1 MDLVVPVLHHLQGGG
16 CCLEFPDINALD
28 TIPFARALAFFTL
41 DLTIVSNTA
50 GYARSICETP
60 WSVIHE
66 LLSSHCHV
74 PISYSVEDCLVGY
87 EFFGALPIHV
97 VAKDE
102 HEEYVNAKAS

>member
-1 MDLVVPVLHHLQGGG
+1 MNLMVPILHHLQG
-16 CCLEFPDINALD
+16 CRCRLKFPDINALD
-28 TIPFARALAFFTL
+28 TIPLGFNFAFFTL
-41 DLTIVSNTA
+41 DFSIVSNTTS
-50 GYARSICETP
+50 YARSICETP

-66 LLSSHCHV
+66 LLSSHRHV
-74 PISYSVEDCLVGY
+74 PISYSVENCLVGY